1 MVKENKMENLEIII
15 LSTIVITLF
24 IVFGFVTIKEFRNA
38 DLNTVPSEEGGPR
51 ANMIKFV
58 GRLFDEDTNKKRN
71 PRQQAMVYS
80 NVKRTLADMESD
92 GVYFPEE
99 VKDKLKKRREELIC
113 NYSNLPSV
121 MSYLEE
127 DDFYDGH
134 S

>member
-1 MVKENKMENLEIII
+1 MENLDIII
-15 LSTIVITLF
+15 LSTIVTTLF
-24 IVFGFVTIKEFRNA
+24 IVFGFVTIKELRNV
-38 DLNTVPSEEGGPR
+38 DLNSTPSEEAGPR

-80 NVKRTLADMESD
+80 NVRRTIADMESD
-92 GVYFPEE
+92 GVYFPKE
-99 VKDKLKKRREELIC
+99 VKDKLKQKREELIC
-113 NYSNLPSV
+113 NYSDLPSV

-127 DDFYDGH
+127 DEFYNGH